1 MHTQRYGFW
10 GYLILIIGLAG
21 ICALLIIINQD
32 VLIKSGVSARLIWGI
47 WAGLFS
53 LFLLGVV
60 CSPFWWIRKQRKA
73 QFIYRPKKFG
83 RKRPTRIFSIRGYF
97 NRSQLKYSVT
107 LWSVLAA

>member
-53 LFLLGVV
+53 L
-60 CSPFWWIRKQRKA
+60 
-73 QFIYRPKKFG
+73 
-83 RKRPTRIFSIRGYF
+83 YF
-97 NRSQLKYSVT
+97 D
-107 LWSVLAA
+107 

>member
-47 WAGLFS
+47 WGGIIFS
-53 LFLLGVV
+53 FFTWGCVFAVLVDPEAKE
-60 CSPFWWIRKQRKA
+60 SA
-73 QFIYRPKKFG
+73 IYLQTKKFG

>member
-32 VLIKSGVSARLIWGI
+32 VLVKNGVSARLTWGI

-53 LFLLGVV
+53 LLLLGVV
-60 CSPFWWIRKQRKA
+60 CSPFWWLRKQKKA
-73 QFIYRPKKFG
+73 QFIYRPKIRQKTTN
-83 RKRPTRIFSIRGYF
+83 PYLLHQRIF
-97 NRSQLKYSVT
+97 
-107 LWSVLAA
+107 

>member
-53 LFLLGVV
+53 LFYLGLCVRR
-60 CSPFWWIRKQRKA
+60 SGGSGSKGKRNLFTDQ
-73 QFIYRPKKFG
+73 KFG